1 MEVYDSNGNLLAIGD
16 MVHLIKDLKI
26 KGMSKTVK
34 RGEVFKIRDL
44 TMDEDTSV
52 EVKIGKSVIAIK
64 QAFLVKK
71 G

>member
-1 MEVYDSNGNLLAIGD
+1 MEVFDSNNNLLAVGD

-34 RGEVFKIRDL
+34 RGEVFKIRDI
-44 TMDEDTSV
+44 TMDEDASL

-64 QAFLVKK
+64 QEFVVKK